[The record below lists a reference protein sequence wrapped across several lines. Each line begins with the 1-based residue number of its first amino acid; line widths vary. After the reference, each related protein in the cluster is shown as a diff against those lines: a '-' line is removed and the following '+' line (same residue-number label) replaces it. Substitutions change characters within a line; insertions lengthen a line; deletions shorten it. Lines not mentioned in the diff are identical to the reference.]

1 MKTLKARL
9 ERKSSLD
16 TENLVDKTET
26 SEPTLASNPNSKN
39 IIGHIFIS
47 YSHQTTKRAMQ
58 LRDML
63 RDRELPV
70 WIDSEAIRG
79 NTIEA
84 MVLGL
89 NDARLVIMCLSDGY
103 RQSDFCKREAEY
115 TVLKKKPFQPVI
127 LQEGFRMEN
136 DWLCFVVGLQNW
148 IDLSGDHQ
156 FQTNKN
162 QFIEHVQTLFGGG
175 GGSQKAAPTPASP
188 NATLAPKAHA
198 PGSEVIDRRCCCC

>member
-1 MKTLKARL
+1 
-9 ERKSSLD
+9 
-16 TENLVDKTET
+16 
-26 SEPTLASNPNSKN
+26 
-39 IIGHIFIS
+39 
-47 YSHQTTKRAMQ
+47 MQ

-63 RDRELPV
+63 RDRGLPI
-70 WIDSEAIRG
+70 WIDAQAIRG
-79 NTIEA
+79 NSIEA

-103 RQSDFCKREAEY
+103 RQSDFCKRETEY

-175 GGSQKAAPTPASP
+175 GSSKKAAPTPASP

-198 PGSEVIDRRCCCC
+198 PGSEVINRPKSGQLPPIPPNVVAESLIIQWKTEQVLKWLDDEGLGNVKDK